1 MNAHKGFTLIEFVV
15 MAAVIAIL
23 VTVALPNFAATI
35 QSNRDMSEMG
45 TLAAALALARDT
57 AARSGSDV
65 LVCASADGRAC
76 ADTAWNQGYA
86 VEYVTPPP
94 RTGAIIRSFPALDT
108 HSSLLSSVSNRIVFH
123 ANGMTDLTG
132 PSTFTLCDHRGVNY
146 ARALDLLVSGLTQT
160 STTLGQDVNGQPL
173 VCS

>member
-1 MNAHKGFTLIEFVV
+1 MQAHKGFTLIEFAA

-35 QSNRDMSEMG
+35 ESSRELSEIG
-45 TLAAALALARDT
+45 TLTAALALARDT

-65 LVCASADGRAC
+65 LVCASADARAC
-76 ADTAWNQGYA
+76 ADQAWSQGYV

-94 RTGAIIRSFPALDT
+94 RTGTVIRSFPSLDIHT
-108 HSSLLSSVSNRIVFH
+108 SLSSSISNRIVFH
-123 ANGMTDLTG
+123 ADGLTNLTG
-132 PSTFTLCDHRGVNY
+132 PNTFTLCDRRRVDY
-146 ARALDLLVSGLTQT
+146 ARALDLLVSGLTQA
-160 STTLGQDVNGQPL
+160 STRLGQDVNGQPL

>member
-1 MNAHKGFTLIEFVV
+1 MKAHKGFTLIEFAA

-23 VTVALPNFAATI
+23 VTVALPNFAATL

-57 AARSGSDV
+57 ATRSGSDV

-76 ADTAWNQGYA
+76 ADTAWSQGYT

-94 RTGAIIRSFPALDT
+94 QAGAVIRSFPALNSHT
-108 HSSLLSSVSNRIVFH
+108 SLLSSLSNRIVFH
-123 ANGMTDLTG
+123 ANGMTDLAGAT
-132 PSTFTLCDHRGVNY
+132 TFTLCDRRGVNY
-146 ARALDLLVSGLTQT
+146 ARALDLMVSGLTQA